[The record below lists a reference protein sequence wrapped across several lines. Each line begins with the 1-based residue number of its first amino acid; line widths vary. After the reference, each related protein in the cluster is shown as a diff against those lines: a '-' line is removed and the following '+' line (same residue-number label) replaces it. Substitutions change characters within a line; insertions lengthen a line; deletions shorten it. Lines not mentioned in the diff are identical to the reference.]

1 MLDQSQKERN
11 TLIPTHAPTHDY
23 GYYKEVFAGYPM
35 PFAYLD
41 LDLLEQNI
49 HAVIARAGTKN
60 VRLASKS
67 LRSVAV
73 IKRILAA
80 SPIFQGI
87 MSYTTRE
94 AVYLASQ
101 GIDDLL
107 IGYPAWHPDDIAA
120 VAHATAEG
128 ARITLMVDSIEHVE
142 QVERIASKHGVRLPL
157 CLDIDM
163 ATQLP
168 GLHFGVWRST
178 LRTPEQARPVIE
190 RILTSPHVWL
200 DGLMGYEAQIAG
212 VGDTLAGRALRSMIV
227 RQLKRYSLREIVAR
241 RTALIELIASYGQ
254 PLRFVNGGG
263 TGSMRTTGMEPAVTE
278 ITVGSGFYAPALFD
292 SYRDFH
298 YQPAAGFAIE
308 IVRRPQS
315 SLYTC
320 LGGGYVAS
328 GGTGPEKQ
336 PHPYL
341 PTGARLDPVEGA
353 GEVQTPI
360 RYKGQT
366 PLALGDPIFLRHSKA
381 GELCE
386 RFSHLLLVSDST
398 VKGKFTTYRGDG
410 QCFL

>member
-1 MLDQSQKERN
+1 MLDQN
-11 TLIPTHAPTHDY
+11 TQEPVALSPTHEPTRDY
-23 GYYKEVFAGYPM
+23 AYYKEVFDGYQM

-41 LDLLEQNI
+41 LDLLEQNMRDI
-49 HAVIARAGTKN
+49 LARAGDKKI
-60 VRLASKS
+60 RLASKS
-67 LRSVAV
+67 LRSVSV

-80 SPIFQGI
+80 SPTFQGV
-87 MSYTTRE
+87 MSYTALE

-101 GIDDLL
+101 GIDDVL
-107 IGYPAWHPDDIAA
+107 IGYPTWHPDDIEA
-120 VAHATAEG
+120 VVYATAEG
-128 ARITLMVDSIEHVE
+128 ANITLMVDSIEHVE
-142 QVERIASKHGVRLPL
+142 QVERVASKHGVRLPL

-163 ATQLP
+163 ATQFP

-212 VGDTLAGRALRSMIV
+212 VGDNVAGQALKSMLV
-227 RQLKRYSLREIVAR
+227 RQLKRYSLRDVVER
-241 RTALIELIASYGQ
+241 RTALVELIASYGQ
-254 PLRFVNGGG
+254 TLRFVNGGG
-263 TGSMRTTGMEPAVTE
+263 TGSMRTTREEPLVTE
-278 ITVGSGFYAPALFD
+278 ITVGSGFYSPTLFD

-308 IVRRPQS
+308 IVRRPHP

-320 LGGGYVAS
+320 LGGGYIAS

-336 PHPYL
+336 PRPYL
-341 PTGARLDPVEGA
+341 PAGASLDPIEGA

-360 RYKGQT
+360 RYKGSIS
-366 PLALGDPIFLRHSKA
+366 LRLGDPIFMRHGKA

-386 RFSHLLLVSDST
+386 RFTHLLLVSDGT
-398 VKGKFTTYRGDG
+398 VKGKYTTYRGDG
-410 QCFL
+410 QCFI